1 MRDVIDAARA
11 AERRDAGWVFAVA
24 LCARLA
30 VVVWA
35 RSTFPPAADGQYYH
49 VLATRLAR
57 GLGYTWAWPDGA
69 VTAAAHYPVG
79 YPALLAPLYALFAPS
94 PTVAMALGA
103 VLGALGAAAA
113 SRLTRPFGR
122 RASLVAGLVVGLHPA
137 LVPYTAALMTEGV
150 AAAAL
155 VVAAALLVGDA
166 ASPPRGR
173 ALASAGVVMGLVTL
187 IRPQC
192 VVLAPVLGALA
203 GGVGWALVARARAAA
218 IVTACALAVV
228 APWTARNCVAM
239 HRCALVSVNGGWNL
253 LIGTAT
259 RNGAWQPVDVPPACR
274 EVWDEAGKDSC
285 FEREA
290 RLVLARDPWA
300 AIARAPA
307 KLDVTFDYFG
317 AAPWYL
323 HEANPA
329 AFDDEAKKALG
340 TVDLVASR
348 LALLFALVALGRRAL
363 ASRRVGDSPRIWAS
377 SLVLVTMG
385 AISAVSR
392 HATFGYLALAA
403 ALLADPAWRRD
414 RSRLVLPF
422 TGAVVLSVAATHAV
436 FFGAGRYGLVVLP
449 LVSAVAALTAD
460 RPLAKED

>member
-1 MRDVIDAARA
+1 
-11 AERRDAGWVFAVA
+11 
-24 LCARLA
+24 
-30 VVVWA
+30 
-35 RSTFPPAADGQYYH
+35 
-49 VLATRLAR
+49 
-57 GLGYTWAWPDGA
+57 
-69 VTAAAHYPVG
+69 
-79 YPALLAPLYALFAPS
+79 
-94 PTVAMALGA
+94 
-103 VLGALGAAAA
+103 
-113 SRLTRPFGR
+113 
-122 RASLVAGLVVGLHPA
+122 
-137 LVPYTAALMTEGV
+137 
-150 AAAAL
+150 
-155 VVAAALLVGDA
+155 
-166 ASPPRGR
+166 
-173 ALASAGVVMGLVTL
+173 
-187 IRPQC
+187 
-192 VVLAPVLGALA
+192 
-203 GGVGWALVARARAAA
+203 
-218 IVTACALAVV
+218 
-228 APWTARNCVAM
+228 M